1 MYQHIKRLI
10 LAFAI
15 FISLFLVARYFLKP
29 KSFGELGHYRAL
41 AIEENA
47 MKELHY
53 AGSENCSKCHD
64 SIRAEKAEGLHAKLK
79 CEVCHGP
86 GFKHAKYAGQFTNSE
101 LPDSLKLHKPI
112 ERKECA
118 KCHQINAARIKIQ
131 FDTIDN
137 SVIKQIDAMKH
148 KLISKKTK
156 KEQKCI
162 KCHNPHQP

>member
-15 FISLFLVARYFLKP
+15 FISLFLIARHFLKP

-47 MKELHY
+47 KRDLHY
-53 AGSENCSKCHD
+53 AGSENCVKCHD
-64 SIRAEKAEGLHAKLK
+64 SIHAEKAEGYHAKLK

-86 GFKHAKYAGQFTNSE
+86 GLKHVLYADQFKNGQ
-101 LPDSLKLHKPI
+101 LPDSLLLHKPI

-118 KCHQINAARIKIQ
+118 ICHQTNAARIKIT

-137 SVIKQIDAMKH
+137 SQIKQIDAMKH
-148 KLISKKTK
+148 KLLNKKTK